1 MKKII
6 LFILLL
12 QAGNIFSQSAYQVT
26 ESAPANVGGLVMGYT
41 IKSEEEKE
49 VRNKGNFSRFSVK
62 FYVTNS
68 TQEAKIILY
77 KDGFNP
83 LGNVSDQLAQF
94 NCLNA
99 TGARL
104 TSKSALIQAAPCNVM
119 ALVDDKDGSGKAVK
133 NKRFVQIGY
142 WIKAGQTFSTS
153 AIVIVPLNEK
163 PNMEVV
169 YLANSLQPVASAG
182 YNGGG
187 NNGYGNNSSSGNND
201 YGGNQNIPP
210 PPPPQQQQGPAF
222 TNGFVKLRNT
232 STNNYINLEKGT
244 LGCSAINNEWWSAQ
258 WQFTPVTENGV
269 NYYTIQNRWKG
280 SFLSL
285 DRNGLVLDNGQSNT
299 ALWVLETL
307 DGGNTYT
314 IKNGTRNAAL
324 ADANGIMQAGP
335 LFHGQTNA
343 KWVIE
348 Q

>member
-1 MKKII
+1 MKKCI

-12 QAGNIFSQSAYQVT
+12 QACNMFAQQAYQVS
-26 ESAPANVGGLVMGYT
+26 ESAPVNVNGLVMGYT

-49 VRNKGNFSRFSVK
+49 VGNKGNFSRFSVK

-77 KDGFNP
+77 KEGFNP

-99 TGARL
+99 TGARF

-119 ALVDDKDGSGKAVK
+119 ALVDDKDAGGKAVK

-142 WIKAGQTFSTS
+142 WLKAGQTFSAS
-153 AIVIVPLNEK
+153 AIMIVPLNEK
-163 PNMEVV
+163 PNMEVA
-169 YLANSLQPVASAG
+169 YLANSLQPLAAAN
-182 YNGGG
+182 YNGNAG
-187 NNGYGNNSSSGNND
+187 NNGVNGAGNGYNN
-201 YGGNQNIPP
+201 NQNIPP
-210 PPPPQQQQGPAF
+210 PAQQQQGPF
-222 TNGFVKLRNT
+222 GNGFVKLRNT

-244 LGCSAINNEWWSAQ
+244 LGCSVINSEWWSAQ
-258 WQFTPVTENGV
+258 WQIMPVTQNGQ

-285 DRNGLVLDNGQSNT
+285 DHNGLILDDGQPNT
-299 ALWVLETL
+299 AFWVLETL

>member
-1 MKKII
+1 MKKIM
-6 LFILLL
+6 LFSLLL
-12 QAGNIFSQSAYQVT
+12 QASNLFAQSSPALQVT
-26 ESAPANVGGLVMGYT
+26 ESAPANVNGLVMGFT

-49 VRNKGNFSRFSVK
+49 VGNKGNFSRYSVK
-62 FYVTNS
+62 FYVTNT

-99 TGARL
+99 TGARF

-119 ALVDDKDGSGKAVK
+119 AMVDDKDANGKAVK

-163 PNMEVV
+163 PNMQVV

-182 YNGGG
+182 YNDNAI
-187 NNGYGNNSSSGNND
+187 NNGYNN
-201 YGGNQNIPP
+201 NQNLPP
-210 PPPPQQQQGPAF
+210 PPSQQQQPNF

-232 STNNYINLEKGT
+232 SSNNYMNAEKGS
-244 LGCSAINNEWWSAQ
+244 LGCSVINNEWWSAQ
-258 WQFTPVTENGV
+258 WQFTQVTENGQT
-269 NYYTIQNRWKG
+269 YYTIQNHWKG
-280 SFLSL
+280 NFLSL

-299 ALWVLETL
+299 ALWVIETL

-324 ADANGIMQAGP
+324 ADANGIIQAGP

>member
-1 MKKII
+1 MKKSI

-12 QAGNIFSQSAYQVT
+12 QAGSMFAQSAFGVT
-26 ESAPANVGGLVMGYT
+26 ESAPVNVNGLTMGYT

-49 VRNKGNFSRFSVK
+49 VGNKGNFSRFSVK

-77 KDGFNP
+77 KDGFNV

-99 TGARL
+99 TGARF
-104 TSKSALIQAAPCNVM
+104 TSKSAIIQAAPCNVM
-119 ALVDDKDGSGKAVK
+119 ALVDDKDASGKEVK

-153 AIVIVPLNEK
+153 AIMIVPLNQK

-169 YLANSLQPVASAG
+169 YLANLLQPTASAG
-182 YNGGG
+182 YNGNAG
-187 NNGYGNNSSSGNND
+187 NNGYSSNNGGSSN
-201 YGGNQNIPP
+201 GGYNSNQNMP
-210 PPPPQQQQGPAF
+210 PPPPQAFF

-232 STNNYINLEKGT
+232 STNNYINVEKGS
-244 LGCSAINNEWWSAQ
+244 LGCTVIDKEWWSAQ
-258 WQFTPVTENGV
+258 WQFTPVTENGLT
-269 NYYTIQNRWKG
+269 YYTIQNRWKG
-280 SFLSL
+280 NFLSI
-285 DRNGLVLDNGQSNT
+285 DNSGLVLNNGQGNT

-314 IKNGTRNAAL
+314 IKSATRNAAL

-335 LFHGQTNA
+335 LFKGQTNA
-343 KWVIE
+343 KWIIE